1 MPYEEAVNTL
11 VKAGLLDKVDADTA
25 VAVLASSSVDLTYPG
40 WAESLAQ
47 AGLLDK
53 ADAEAVI
60 STLEQAGAAEANDD
74 PAAFEKGLE
83 NAGIF

>member
-40 WAESLAQ
+40 WIKTLAQ

-53 ADAEAVI
+53 ADAEAA
-60 STLEQAGAAEANDD
+60 TTALEKAGAAEAKDD
-74 PAAFEKGLE
+74 PTAFEKGLE